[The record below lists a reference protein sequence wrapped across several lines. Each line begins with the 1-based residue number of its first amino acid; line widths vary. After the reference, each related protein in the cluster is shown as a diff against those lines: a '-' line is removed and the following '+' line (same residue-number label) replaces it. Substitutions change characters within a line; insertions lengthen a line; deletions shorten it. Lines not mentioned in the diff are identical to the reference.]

1 MTSLTIIV
9 EVARYALKSEPGT
22 AHLAATRPWASIA
35 ACAMVK
41 AVSQ

>member
-9 EVARYALKSEPGT
+9 EVARNALIPELGT
-22 AHLAATRPWASIA
+22 TYLAATRPWGSIA